1 MKTSLKNRPRI
12 LSNYFAINPG
22 RPVTQKKVNLIGAE
36 GTGPRPISD
45 RDSKIFGLAVPV
57 LKLT

>member
-12 LSNYFAINPG
+12 LSNYFAINPS
-22 RPVTQKKVNLIGAE
+22 RPVTQKKVNLVGAE
-36 GTGPRPISD
+36 GVGPRPSSD
-45 RDSKIFGLAVPV
+45 RDNKIFRLAVPV